1 MLNIIHLNPL
11 LLVPQEIQVQG
22 HRAEAAFK
30 QAMEKGSV
38 EVYRGRIMLLGQDRA
53 GKTSL
58 KNFLLGNPFD
68 PEEESTVGVNVEPAK
83 FEVEIDQVKNWQ
95 STDQKKLD
103 VSEFREDIAK
113 ITVEYMK
120 VLEGTNQENIHSVD
134 LEQEIYDP
142 PILLDV
148 VVMSKME
155 VFTYYNNFIISWL
168 RLVC

>member
-11 LLVPQEIQVQG
+11 LLVPKEIQIQG

-30 QAMEKGSV
+30 QAMEKGSL

-58 KNFLLGNPFD
+58 KKCLLGIPFD
-68 PEEESTVGVNVEPAK
+68 PEEESTVGVNVEPTK

-103 VSEFREDIAK
+103 VSEFREEIAK
-113 ITVEYMK
+113 ITVEQMK
-120 VLEGTNQENIHSVD
+120 VLDGTNQENIHSVD
-134 LEQEIYDP
+134 LEEEIYDP